1 MPRRRKRLSSSTEAR
16 NPNKAMRSQNMTT
29 GQRIKS
35 FLLRRLYG
43 RVRERVAFTLLLT
56 IGFVS
61 VALHYPR
68 GRAHALDVVVVS
80 LLYGAWFAMG
90 VPKLLSYLS
99 PAFVSQ
105 AIDVTVKVFFA
116 DALVLTYALYRG
128 HANLLFKPTT
138 SDGPSPVL
146 DGSTKAGWDLG
157 WLGHVG
163 YNLRMATI
171 ASCGLISI
179 VSHVLDYLQRRM

>member
-1 MPRRRKRLSSSTEAR
+1 M
-16 NPNKAMRSQNMTT
+16 
-29 GQRIKS
+29 
-35 FLLRRLYG
+35 
-43 RVRERVAFTLLLT
+43 AFTLLLT

-105 AIDVTVKVFFA
+105 AIDVTVKVEARSCCTSIPFS
-116 DALVLTYALYRG
+116 LP
-128 HANLLFKPTT
+128 LLF
-138 SDGPSPVL
+138 L
-146 DGSTKAGWDLG
+146 
-157 WLGHVG
+157 
-163 YNLRMATI
+163 LRL
-171 ASCGLISI
+171 SLS
-179 VSHVLDYLQRRM
+179 

>member
-1 MPRRRKRLSSSTEAR
+1 
-16 NPNKAMRSQNMTT
+16 
-29 GQRIKS
+29 
-35 FLLRRLYG
+35 
-43 RVRERVAFTLLLT
+43 
-56 IGFVS
+56 
-61 VALHYPR
+61 
-68 GRAHALDVVVVS
+68 
-80 LLYGAWFAMG
+80 MG